1 MAEQKDVPTG
11 PKGGV
16 RVTDDDSRTVRS
28 TQNVDPRDNTPTADQ
43 HEAQRRGAAR
53 KGANEPEVDKQGHKS
68 YGGGGQKLKFE
79 RDYWPAQQPENKFDP
94 EDIDPA
100 TGRPRPLLVHREHV
114 IKAGE
119 VASIPGEEADKLIEA
134 GVARQ
139 HKEKKE

>member
-1 MAEQKDVPTG
+1 MAEEKTVPTG
-11 PKGGV
+11 PKGAV
-16 RVTDDDSRTVRS
+16 RVTDDDQRTVRTS
-28 TQNVDPRDNTPTADQ
+28 GQNPDPRDNTPTAEQED
-43 HEAQRRGAAR
+43 ARRRGGAQ
-53 KGANEPEVDKQGHKS
+53 GANDKS

-94 EDIDPA
+94 NDIDPA

-119 VASIPGEEADKLIEA
+119 IASVPGEEADKLIEA

-139 HKEKKE
+139 YKEKKE

>member
-1 MAEQKDVPTG
+1 MAEEKTVPTG
-11 PKGGV
+11 PKGAV
-16 RVTDDDSRTVRS
+16 RVTDDDFRTVRS

-43 HEAQRRGAAR
+43 HEAQRR
-53 KGANEPEVDKQGHKS
+53 ANDPQVDKQGHKS

-79 RDYWPAQQPENKFDP
+79 RDYWPAQQPENKFNPD
-94 EDIDPA
+94 DIDPS
-100 TGRPRPLLVHREHV
+100 TGRPRPLLLHREHV

-119 VASIPGEEADKLIEA
+119 IASVPGEEADKLIEA

>member
-1 MAEQKDVPTG
+1 MAESKDVPTG
-11 PKGGV
+11 PKGAV
-16 RVTDDDSRTVRS
+16 RVTDDDSRTVRT
-28 TQNVDPRDNTPTADQ
+28 TQNADPRDNSPTAEQED
-43 HEAQRRGAAR
+43 ARRRGAR
-53 KGANEPEVDKQGHKS
+53 GSNEPETDKQGHRS

-94 EDIDPA
+94 NDIDPA

-119 VASIPGEEADKLIEA
+119 IASVPGEEADKLIEA

-139 HKEKKE
+139 HKDKKE